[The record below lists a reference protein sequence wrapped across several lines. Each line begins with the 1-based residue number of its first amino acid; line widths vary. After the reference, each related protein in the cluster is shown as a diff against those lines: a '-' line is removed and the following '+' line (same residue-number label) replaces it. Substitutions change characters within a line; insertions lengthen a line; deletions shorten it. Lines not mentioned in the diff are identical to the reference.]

1 MLDSNPNDTQP
12 TSSSCSSE
20 NQKMS
25 PRENE
30 ENEAIKKET
39 EEQQNG
45 DLNPRALTPPDG
57 TADDLDNL
65 ERTTGTV
72 ETE

>member
-1 MLDSNPNDTQP
+1 MLDSNSNDTQP

-20 NQKMS
+20 NQKIMS

-30 ENEAIKKET
+30 ENEDIKKET

-45 DLNPRALTPPDG
+45 ELNPRALTA
-57 TADDLDNL
+57 TVRAADDLNNL
-65 ERTTGTV
+65 DRTAGTV
-72 ETE
+72 KA